1 MRSKED
7 KIMRKKLFGVVLFSA
22 LFVGL
27 AIRMGFS
34 AEAMKVGYPAPAGAF
49 LPIWM
54 ANDGGF
60 FKKHGASV
68 EIAPSGSSSRAIASM
83 LAGHLDILAGGGTG
97 GILTQLKGYKDLA
110 LFGNVINTFVFSVY
124 THPSI
129 THVSQ
134 LRGKK
139 MGVTQF
145 GGTLD
150 FAARYYLK
158 MSGLEPGKD
167 VAFIQIG
174 SMPDIVVALA
184 TGAIDAGT
192 IGVPTNLLA
201 KKQGLRE
208 LADLSQ
214 MGVRYALSALL
225 AKRTFL
231 EKNHL
236 QMVGFMKAM
245 VEATHYLKT
254 HPKEGMEVMRKY
266 TKIDDAE
273 ILKPA
278 YDLHIKLFPRVP
290 ELAPEDL
297 KLMLEEVA
305 TTHPEAKQ
313 ANPADFIDDRIV
325 KEVIK
330 SGFVDQLYR

>member
-1 MRSKED
+1 MK
-7 KIMRKKLFGVVLFSA
+7 KKLFVALLFSTLSVLVA
-22 LFVGL
+22 YEVSF
-27 AIRMGFS
+27 A
-34 AEAMKVGYPAPAGAF
+34 AEAMRVGYPAPAGAF
-49 LPIWM
+49 LPLWM
-54 ANDGGF
+54 ANDGGL
-60 FKKHGASV
+60 FKKHGANV
-68 EIAPSGSSSRAIASM
+68 ELGPSGSSSRAIASM

-97 GILTQLKGYKDLA
+97 GVITQLKGYKDMA
-110 LFGNVINTFVFSVY
+110 FFGNVVNTFIFSVY
-124 THPSI
+124 TQPSI
-129 THVSQ
+129 TDVSQ

-150 FAARYYLK
+150 FAARHYLK
-158 MSGLEPGKD
+158 TSGLEPGKD

-174 SMPDIVVALA
+174 SMPDIVVALS

-192 IGVPTNLLA
+192 IGVPQNLVA

-214 MGVRYALSALL
+214 MGARYALSALV
-225 AKRTFL
+225 AKRSFL
-231 EKNHL
+231 DKNRAQVL
-236 QMVGFMKAM
+236 GFMKALT
-245 VEATHYLKT
+245 EAIHYLRN
-254 HPKEGMEVMRKY
+254 HPKEGMEIMRKY
-266 TKIDDAE
+266 TKIDDPE

-278 YDLHIKLFPRVP
+278 YDLHIKLFPRAP

-297 KLMLEEVA
+297 KLVLEEVA
-305 TTHPEAKQ
+305 VTHPEAKG